1 MYSDTIIDPVR
12 QLSQTISAK
21 TLYSYNIKSVGV
33 TRDERKVRGEKK
45 NEKKRREMERCRDTG
60 AHLTDE
66 RKMTW
71 T

>member
-1 MYSDTIIDPVR
+1 MYPDTIIDPVR
-12 QLSQTISAK
+12 QLSQIISAK

-33 TRDERKVRGEKK
+33 TRDERKVRGKK
-45 NEKKRREMERCRDTG
+45 KRKKKRREMERCRDTG

>member
-1 MYSDTIIDPVR
+1 MYFNIIIDSIR
-12 QLSQTISAK
+12 QLLQTISAK
-21 TLYSYNIKSVGV
+21 TFYNYNIKSVGV
-33 TRDERKVRGEKK
+33 TRDERKVRRKK
-45 NEKKRREMERCRDTG
+45 KKRKRREMERCRDTG

>member
-33 TRDERKVRGEKK
+33 TRDERKVRGK
-45 NEKKRREMERCRDTG
+45 KKRKKKKRNGKVQRYWRTFNG
-60 AHLTDE
+60 
-66 RKMTW
+66 
-71 T
+71 

>member
-33 TRDERKVRGEKK
+33 TRDERKVRGKKKEKK
-45 NEKKRREMERCRDTG
+45 KEEKWKG
-60 AHLTDE
+60 AEILAHI
-66 RKMTW
+66 
-71 T
+71 

>member
-33 TRDERKVRGEKK
+33 TRDERKVRGKK
-45 NEKKRREMERCRDTG
+45 KEKKRREMERCRDTG

>member
-33 TRDERKVRGEKK
+33 TRDERKVRGKK
-45 NEKKRREMERCRDTG
+45 KKEKKRREMERYRDTG